1 MKKNMYKQI
10 LTLVIFLS
18 LVANTGAFDF
28 SSGRGIGLGQSVLLS
43 ETSASS
49 LVNLP
54 GAGINNNQWKM
65 ELGVNRKF
73 ELKELDE
80 IIIAGALRKGKFS
93 FSLGLSQF
101 GYADLYSEKTVKLSS
116 AYVINEISFGLS
128 FSGLFLDF
136 GGGYEGLSALTFGL
150 SANYHKKNYYASFM
164 ADNLTL
170 PKLEENSPEYRPK
183 FNFYFEYDT
192 QKSFSVTARTT
203 FENRQKP
210 QFALG
215 QIIDISTD
223 ASILWGLS
231 SEPLIY
237 GGGLEYD
244 FKSMLFDYTVSYH
257 PVLGFTHGISI
268 TYGSK
273 CDKGILIEQ
282 DQK

>member
-1 MKKNMYKQI
+1 MYKQI
-10 LTLVIFLS
+10 LTIIIFLS
-18 LVANTGAFDF
+18 FVVTTEAFDF
-28 SSGRGIGLGQSVLLS
+28 SSGRGIGLGKSVLLS

-54 GAGINNNQWKM
+54 GAGINKNQWKI

-73 ELKELDE
+73 ELKDLDE
-80 IIIAGALRKGKFS
+80 IIIAGAFRKGKFS
-93 FSLGLSQF
+93 FSLGISQF

-116 AYVINEISFGLS
+116 AYVMNEISFGLAV
-128 FSGLFLDF
+128 SGLFLDF
-136 GGGYEGLSALTFGL
+136 GGGYEGLNAFTFGVV
-150 SANYHKKNYYASFM
+150 ANYHKKNYFVSFM
-164 ADNLTL
+164 ADNLTS
-170 PKLEENSPEYRPK
+170 PKLEENSPEYKPK

-203 FENRQKP
+203 IENKQKP
-210 QFALG
+210 QFAIG
-215 QIIDISTD
+215 QVIDISTE

-268 TYGSK
+268 SYGSK
-273 CDKGILIEQ
+273 CNKGTLIEIE
-282 DQK
+282 KE